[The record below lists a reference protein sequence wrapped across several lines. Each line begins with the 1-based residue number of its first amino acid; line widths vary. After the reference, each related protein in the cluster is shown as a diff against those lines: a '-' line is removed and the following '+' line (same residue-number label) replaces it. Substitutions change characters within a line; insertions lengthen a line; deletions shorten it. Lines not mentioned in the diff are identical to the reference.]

1 MKTMDKIKTLR
12 IKNGYSQEEL
22 GKIIGVQK
30 AAINKY
36 ETGRVVNI
44 KRSTLQKLAT
54 ALDVKP
60 IELFDDEEIVSVSKS
75 DIKSTKSVMIPILN
89 EIVAGMP
96 IDAYED
102 IIGYEEI
109 SKSLADT
116 GEFFALKVK
125 GDSMLPKLENGDIVI
140 VRRQSCVESGD
151 IAIVLVGD
159 EATVK
164 KVQKSE
170 TGITLI
176 AYNPTVYEPH
186 TYSNEEINQIP
197 IKIMGKVVESKR
209 SY

>member
-12 IKNGYSQEEL
+12 IKKGYSQEEL

-109 SKSLADT
+109 SKSLANT

-125 GDSMLPKLENGDIVI
+125 GDSMLPKLESGDIVI
-140 VRRQSCVESGD
+140 VRRQSCVDSGD

-170 TGITLI
+170 AGITLI